1 MKAFRLII
9 KQTSANYRKPET
21 IKNKMTY
28 PLPPFST
35 VIGALHNACGYT
47 EYKEMNLS
55 IQGKYE
61 SMHREPY
68 TDYCF
73 LNRLEDDR
81 GILVWL
87 PNASFFSNA
96 FVRVAHTQKSQG
108 NSFRKGVTIQVENQN
123 LLDEYRRLKDLNDS
137 ITEFKKTRL
146 NPVLALIK
154 KRKKTLKEKK
164 KVRKQEGLDCTAVLT
179 RENELKE
186 IEKQIKERFEKYKYE
201 NYIEPLSHFRNLVKS
216 VKYYEILNNIELV
229 IHVQASDEVLH
240 DLEEHWTDIKS
251 IGRSEDMVDVQ
262 EAKIVELQEKLNK
275 EVNNIYSAYID
286 YDTIKRGN

>member
-164 KVRKQEGLDCTAVLT
+164 KVRKQPKLMKYLVTRKRKVNMTSSVTQPLNRAAV
-179 RENELKE
+179 ELAALADSISAE
-186 IEKQIKERFEKYKYE
+186 IW
-201 NYIEPLSHFRNLVKS
+201 
-216 VKYYEILNNIELV
+216 EISLEIFLV
-229 IHVQASDEVLH
+229 ISSAVAEEAAMPEEMVQD
-240 DLEEHWTDIKS
+240 
-251 IGRSEDMVDVQ
+251 RVQ
-262 EAKIVELQEKLNK
+262 TFVPVSVSHLMMPS
-275 EVNNIYSAYID
+275 VV
-286 YDTIKRGN
+286 

>member
-123 LLDEYRRLKDLNDS
+123 LLDEYRCLKDLNDS

-201 NYIEPLSHFRNLVKS
+201 NYTEPLSHFRNLVKS
-216 VKYYEILNNIELV
+216 CLLYT
-229 IHVQASDEVLH
+229 SPSPRD
-240 DLEEHWTDIKS
+240 S
-251 IGRSEDMVDVQ
+251 
-262 EAKIVELQEKLNK
+262 
-275 EVNNIYSAYID
+275 
-286 YDTIKRGN
+286 

>member
-123 LLDEYRRLKDLNDS
+123 LLDEYRCLKDLNDS

-201 NYIEPLSHFRNLVKS
+201 NYTEPLSHFRNLVKS
-216 VKYYEILNNIELV
+216 VKYYEILNNIDWLFTYRLLMKCCM
-229 IHVQASDEVLH
+229 I
-240 DLEEHWTDIKS
+240 
-251 IGRSEDMVDVQ
+251 
-262 EAKIVELQEKLNK
+262 
-275 EVNNIYSAYID
+275 
-286 YDTIKRGN
+286 